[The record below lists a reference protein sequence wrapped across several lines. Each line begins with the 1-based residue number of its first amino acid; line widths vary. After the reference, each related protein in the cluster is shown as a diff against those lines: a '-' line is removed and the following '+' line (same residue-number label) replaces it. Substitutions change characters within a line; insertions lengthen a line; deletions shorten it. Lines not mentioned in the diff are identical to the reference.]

1 MRDQE
6 IVGWGSLPD
15 PWASSKPECL
25 ASGRGR
31 RGSVN
36 AFYDRALAPH
46 QDRNWAL
53 RLPPPLAKGGK
64 GEVRILGCHHRR
76 GKEGKGQC
84 IRSSGQLAPGD
95 EATLRLQ
102 RFGPNMWRK
111 SLTFLF
117 LFLFSH

>member
-1 MRDQE
+1 MTAQVELCKIWTPLRDQE

-102 RFGPNMWRK
+102 RFGPNM
-111 SLTFLF
+111 
-117 LFLFSH
+117 